1 MILQHKVLNHFNRRK
16 VKYQAVNVMAVA
28 GVVIAIIA
36 LVIAQDQSAMLMQIT
51 EELKQ
56 TPIGSIFTSIKS
68 FF

>member
-36 LVIAQDQSAMLMQIT
+36 LVIA
-51 EELKQ
+51 
-56 TPIGSIFTSIKS
+56 
-68 FF
+68 